1 MESPDLHPLEL
12 PTRDEDWLGWVT
24 ERARRGLSTA
34 GAEVA
39 ALKDAPAGDETIL
52 QLWNDAQIA
61 LGDVFAVS
69 SLMSVVHPDGAVMEA
84 AEGFQI
90 DARTFSTDLHLDA
103 DVFARLSSLEELPL
117 EPGARR
123 VLDDALRDFRR
134 SGVDREE
141 ATRERVRELSRRESE
156 LSQTFARNI
165 RDGRRTTLVPEA
177 ALDGLPEDYVADHP
191 GVDGM
196 VEISTEYPDT
206 LPFLT
211 HGRDP
216 EQRRRVAHAF
226 HNLAWPENDAV
237 LAELLDVREE
247 KATLLGYADWPSYDA
262 EVKMIG

>member
-1 MESPDLHPLEL
+1 MESPDLQPLEL

-24 ERARRGLSTA
+24 ERARHGLSTA

-39 ALKDAPAGDETIL
+39 ALKDAPPGDETIL
-52 QLWNDAQIA
+52 QLWNDTSIA
-61 LGDVFAVS
+61 LGDVFAIS
-69 SLMSVVHPDGAVMEA
+69 SLMSVVHPDAAVMEA
-84 AEGFQI
+84 AEGFHI

-103 DVFARLSSLEELPL
+103 DVFAQLSSLDAAAL
-117 EPGARR
+117 EAGARR

-134 SGVDREE
+134 AGVDRDED
-141 ATRERVRELSRRESE
+141 TRERVRELSRRESE

-177 ALDGLPEDYVADHP
+177 ALEGLPEDYVADHAA
-191 GVDGM
+191 VDGM

-226 HNLAWPENDAV
+226 HNIALAGERRRARRAARGARGEGHAAGV
-237 LAELLDVREE
+237 RRLAEL
-247 KATLLGYADWPSYDA
+247 
-262 EVKMIG
+262 